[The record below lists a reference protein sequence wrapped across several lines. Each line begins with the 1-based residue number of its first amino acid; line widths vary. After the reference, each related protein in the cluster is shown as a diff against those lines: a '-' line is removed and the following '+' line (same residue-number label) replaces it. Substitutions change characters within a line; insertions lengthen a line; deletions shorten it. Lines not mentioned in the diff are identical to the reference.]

1 MNDASNGVL
10 VALVAVLVL
19 VVVFTV
25 GAWFY
30 SDKIVHH
37 CQNFGKFTAEGKVY
51 ECKEVGVAK

>member
-25 GAWFY
+25 GVV
-30 SDKIVHH
+30 VHVNKVVSN
-37 CQNFGKFTAEGKVY
+37 CQNYGKFTAEGKLY
-51 ECKEVGVAK
+51 KCEEVGVAK